1 LGKQCYDN
9 CPNLTKVI
17 CPWNNVD
24 IVSVDSTAF
33 DNIFSEAKLYV
44 PKGTI
49 AIYKAKY
56 PWSNFKNIIE
66 IGTQEQTDKMVTIDG
81 ILYYLDKVQAIVMVQ
96 PSALSG
102 DITIPE
108 KVTYDNVTY
117 TVSNIVF
124 CAFSEIQIKSISLPN
139 SISSIEDN
147 CFRECTGL
155 TSITFPNS
163 LTSLGTYCFFDCT
176 SLTNVTLPYS
186 ITSIGEECFR
196 NCTNLMKVTCQW
208 KSLDDI
214 PISINTFYNIP
225 SEATLYV
232 PKGTTDL
239 YKTREPWKRFKYIV
253 EDDPSDIN
261 LVKQRGIMVQSND
274 GFLTVSGLNANEQ
287 VSLYN
292 VSGMELGKTNAVQGT
307 ATFSVNNPGEIVI
320 LKVGNESIKFQLK

>member
-1 LGKQCYDN
+1 
-9 CPNLTKVI
+9 
-17 CPWNNVD
+17 
-24 IVSVDSTAF
+24 
-33 DNIFSEAKLYV
+33 
-44 PKGTI
+44 
-49 AIYKAKY
+49 
-56 PWSNFKNIIE
+56 
-66 IGTQEQTDKMVTIDG
+66 MVTIDG

-117 TVSNIVF
+117 TVNDMVYE
-124 CAFSEIQIKSISLPN
+124 AFDEIPIQRISLPN

-239 YKTREPWKRFKYIV
+239 YKTKEPWKRFKYIV